1 MSTLIN
7 SDNADFHT
15 YIGKINDKDII
26 IILI

>member
-15 YIGKINDKDII
+15 YIGKITDKDII